1 MPKLFAGNYKKID
14 DHTVEITVQKT
25 QEQAVIY
32 PFPVAKEILNKY
44 SLNGF
49 KHLNINTNPDEQ
61 EDKSREYVRKT
72 DDHIKKYVRMQG
84 PMKKSPTQNNVE
96 VKRPL

>member
-25 QEQAVIY
+25 
-32 PFPVAKEILNKY
+32 
-44 SLNGF
+44 
-49 KHLNINTNPDEQ
+49 HEQ

-84 PMKKSPTQNNVE
+84 SMKKSPTQNNVE

>member
-44 SLNGF
+44 RF
-49 KHLNINTNPDEQ
+49 F
-61 EDKSREYVRKT
+61 
-72 DDHIKKYVRMQG
+72 
-84 PMKKSPTQNNVE
+84 
-96 VKRPL
+96 VKFGGTSSIVNK

>member
-14 DHTVEITVQKT
+14 DYTVEITVQKT

-84 PMKKSPTQNNVE
+84 SMKKSPTQNNVE